1 MSERKEGRG
10 KGKGKK
16 KDRGSGKKPAPAPD
30 VQSPGECEVLGLRWT
45 PARVRRFS
53 FARPRPALGM
63 PGPAPGR
70 PRGRTVLALRG
81 DALYLGAQPHPGAR
95 TPRAVHGAVA
105 PARTLLG
112 YRTSRARRYGF
123 LRARLPSAREQNAE

>member
-30 VQSPGECEVLGLRWT
+30 VQSPGECAALGLRCP

-95 TPRAVHGAVA
+95 TPRAVHGGRSPGPHSPRV
-105 PARTLLG
+105 RDEQSSKVWLF
-112 YRTSRARRYGF
+112 TST
-123 LRARLPSAREQNAE
+123 SAERPGAER